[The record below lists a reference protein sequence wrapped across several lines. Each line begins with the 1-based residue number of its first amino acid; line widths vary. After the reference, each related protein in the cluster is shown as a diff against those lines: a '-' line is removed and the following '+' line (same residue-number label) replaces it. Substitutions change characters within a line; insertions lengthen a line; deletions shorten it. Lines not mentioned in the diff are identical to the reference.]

1 MRALLLTAG
10 SPHVSPVPL
19 DSSTPRARIHSLT
32 FSPLK
37 LKNTAS
43 SITDMLGFKRTGS
56 EFTLFKKK
64 KKTNEKSLS
73 GKREE
78 KVRGWGEAES

>member
-1 MRALLLTAG
+1 MN
-10 SPHVSPVPL
+10 
-19 DSSTPRARIHSLT
+19 SL
-32 FSPLK
+32 F
-37 LKNTAS
+37 
-43 SITDMLGFKRTGS
+43 
-56 EFTLFKKK
+56 FKKK